1 MIPELREYYKE
12 ELKAEYAS
20 GEQNGFMRGEEI
32 GFRRGEETGFR
43 RGEETGFRRGE
54 ETTLKQSVRK
64 LWKKGMS
71 LSELAEFAETD
82 ESTIQSWLDEEDDLK
97 ANLS

>member
-32 GFRRGEETGFR
+32 GFR